1 VEGWEGRVLRRFAWR
16 LGLSV
21 VALVFFFGWFAPAV
35 DAAYIHHVR
44 TPVTA
49 TLPYDC
55 GGYDLGHISCNANWY
70 LDGEAQRGWVARK
83 DTGIAGEV
91 IDAAVVDDDFVYQD
105 FGVSTEDRVSLVGGL
120 ALPLVVPLAL
130 LARRRLA
137 ARRGERLPLRT
148 VLLSPLIT
156 LGGVAVATGAVL
168 FAVTLDLRDP
178 VQARQGG
185 LLAGAGVVLLLAGV
199 PIWWPMIREARAA
212 HTARAQAAAAAA
224 RVAAQSATTRPPVAA
239 GPPSMWWKNPTDV
252 SQALSDAVGLAAREL
267 PPGEPLT
274 TGRLL
279 SAIARMDMSGDW
291 QRIWLL
297 VGDPNRTGLAT
308 VPDAP
313 DPAPGPRYDLLTP
326 PTWGGTRLSTRLV
339 QALWLADRIG
349 GTYNMRPVPP
359 GVVAVGLLAHRRNGA
374 TEALLSQG
382 TATHAQ
388 LLRTIQTDILKTTL
402 TNLGALVPAARF

>member
-1 VEGWEGRVLRRFAWR
+1 MQGWEGRVLRRFAWR

-21 VALVFFFGWFAPAV
+21 AALVFFFGWFAPAV
-35 DAAYIHHVR
+35 DAAYIHDVR

-55 GGYDLGHISCNANWY
+55 GGYDLGHISCNADWY
-70 LDGEAQRGWVARK
+70 LDGEMQAGWVARK
-83 DTGIAGEV
+83 HSGTAGEV

-105 FGVSTEDRVSLVGGL
+105 FGVSIVDRVALAGGL

-130 LARRRLA
+130 LARRRLVT
-137 ARRGERLPLRT
+137 RRGQRPALRT
-148 VLLSPLIT
+148 VVLSPLIT
-156 LGGVAVATGAVL
+156 LGGVAVGTGAVL

-178 VQARQGG
+178 VQARHGG
-185 LLAGAGVVLLLAGV
+185 LLAGAGAVLLLAGV
-199 PIWWPMIREARAA
+199 PIWWPMIREVRAA
-212 HTARAQAAAAAA
+212 RTARVQAAARAAAAA
-224 RVAAQSATTRPPVAA
+224 RVAGTRPPVPA
-239 GPPSMWWKNPTDV
+239 GPPSMWWKNATAV
-252 SQALSDAVGLAAREL
+252 SQVLSDAVGLAAREL

-279 SAIARMDMSGDW
+279 SAIARMDVSGDW

-297 VGDPNRTGLAT
+297 VGDPHRTGLAT
-308 VPDAP
+308 APDAS
-313 DPAPGPRYDLLTP
+313 DPAPGPRYNLLTP

-349 GTYNMRPVPP
+349 GTYNLRPVPS
-359 GVVAVGLLAHRRNGA
+359 GVVALALLAHRRNGA

-382 TATHAQ
+382 AATHAQ